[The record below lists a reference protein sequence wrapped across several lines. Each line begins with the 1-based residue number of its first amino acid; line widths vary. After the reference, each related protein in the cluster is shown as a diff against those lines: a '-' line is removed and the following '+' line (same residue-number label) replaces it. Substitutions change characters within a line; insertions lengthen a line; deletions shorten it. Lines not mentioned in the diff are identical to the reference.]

1 MPAEQAIAQA
11 VARTN
16 AVLQRVMIA
25 IAQELRVRLAS
36 LNTVDGRFVRDQGR
50 LTRNLASDI
59 AEIARDEV
67 PQVIQTIVDD
77 LGTVLEETLR
87 DHPQLGSYRPEITED
102 LIRLFRGAA
111 EEVAR
116 DIVDGTADE
125 VAAAVERIVA
135 TGQDLNSAARPVAEA
150 MNTSRRRAATAI
162 ERAVREF
169 HERAITEMGKRS
181 EIPFLYVY
189 VGPDE
194 TSPNIRPYC
203 AARTGR
209 VMTQEQ
215 VDALDPRE
223 RFNCRHSLAPV
234 TPEDAEGRPRF
245 EG

>member
-1 MPAEQAIAQA
+1 MAAEDAIAQV

-16 AVLQRVMIA
+16 AVLQRVMVA
-25 IAQELRVRLAS
+25 LAGELRVRLAA
-36 LNTVDGRFVRDQGR
+36 LDTKNGRFVKDQGR
-50 LTRNLASDI
+50 VTRALAQDI
-59 AEIARDEV
+59 AEMARGEV

-77 LGTVLEETLR
+77 LGRVLEETLR
-87 DHPQLGSYRPEITED
+87 DHPQLGAYRPEITED
-102 LIRLFRGAA
+102 LTRLFRGAA

-125 VAAAVERIVA
+125 VAAAVERVVA
-135 TGQDLNSAARPVAEA
+135 TGQEVNRAARPVAVA
-150 MNTSRRRAATAI
+150 LNTSRRRAATAI

-189 VGPDE
+189 VGPPE
-194 TSPNIRPYC
+194 SSPNIRPYC

-209 VMTQEQ
+209 VLTQEQ
-215 VDALDPRE
+215 VDALEPRE
-223 RFNCRHSLAPV
+223 RFGCRHGVAPI
-234 TPEDAEGRPRF
+234 TPEDAAGRPRF